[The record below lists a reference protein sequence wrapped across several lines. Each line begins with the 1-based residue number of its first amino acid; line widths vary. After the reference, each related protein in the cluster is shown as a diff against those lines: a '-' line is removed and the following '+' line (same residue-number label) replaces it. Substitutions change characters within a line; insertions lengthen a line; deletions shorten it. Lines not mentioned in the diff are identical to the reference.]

1 MMMVQNQILSRIFE
15 LLSHIIGEDYIK
27 LLNSGYD
34 ESTKFSELKISSLEK
49 VQLYVAVEECFEV
62 EIDENFEFISDLVQY
77 IINKGGIPYERIS

>member
-1 MMMVQNQILSRIFE
+1 MVQNQILSRIFE
-15 LLSHIIGEDYIK
+15 LLSHITGEDYIK

>member
-1 MMMVQNQILSRIFE
+1 MMVQNQILSRIFE

>member
-15 LLSHIIGEDYIK
+15 LLSHITGEDYIK